1 MAFDLGALT
10 LANEL
15 GWYGLLS
22 LIPFV
27 IIYLIR
33 PRPVKLEIPS
43 LMFFLTARDNPKQ
56 QSFLRNFAKDWLF
69 IIQLLIFLL
78 FVGQLLEPFSSYEH
92 DITSEN
98 TVIVL
103 DVSASMQSR
112 RDDAKSRFTYA
123 KQLAIDNLGK
133 ANTLVLA
140 GGTPKVLFK
149 DGSYDDAVEGLNGLG
164 PTDSL
169 SAIGE
174 SVVLAGE
181 LLGGKEG
188 RVIVLSDFLNTRGV
202 EPAAAKTAVESK
214 GVVVD
219 YIDVSARKKPSN
231 VGIIDLDIDEQSVT
245 VFVRNFDEEP
255 NKATLR
261 IGSLEKDLDFE
272 PESTQT
278 FSFQTP
284 EESVQVQLVVDDDF
298 DADNR
303 AFIAVPSH
311 REVRVAVISSNESV
325 FIANAIGSGR
335 GITVEV
341 KEPPLIPTSGYDVYV
356 FSQVDPSQVL
366 PGTFEALEDEVKK
379 GASVV
384 IVAQD
389 DIEAVQYKNLLPI
402 DIFGRGLSA
411 PINVDQQTRFTS
423 NLEFGSVDRHI
434 NAMPKPG
441 AISLASVGENTTMLA
456 YQELGEGNLVYVGII
471 ESASHFK
478 LSPSYPIFWVKLMQY
493 LSDQENIE
501 SLNHLT
507 GETKVLDEVIVIK
520 TPSRTTRQ
528 NVILFEEAGFYEFAG
543 KQHAANLLDQAE
555 STLAPREL
563 NTTISREVKLKPVTE
578 EREFSFVIPLLI
590 AVCVFIFLELL
601 YVKVRGDL

>member
-56 QSFLRNFAKDWLF
+56 QSFLRNFAKDFLC

-78 FVGQLLEPFSSYEH
+78 FVGHLLEPFSSYEH

-284 EESVQVQLVVDDDF
+284 EESGQVQLVVDDDF

-335 GITVEV
+335 GT
-341 KEPPLIPTSGYDVYV
+341 P
-356 FSQVDPSQVL
+356 
-366 PGTFEALEDEVKK
+366 
-379 GASVV
+379 
-384 IVAQD
+384 
-389 DIEAVQYKNLLPI
+389 
-402 DIFGRGLSA
+402 
-411 PINVDQQTRFTS
+411 
-423 NLEFGSVDRHI
+423 
-434 NAMPKPG
+434 
-441 AISLASVGENTTMLA
+441 VG
-456 YQELGEGNLVYVGII
+456 G
-471 ESASHFK
+471 
-478 LSPSYPIFWVKLMQY
+478 
-493 LSDQENIE
+493 
-501 SLNHLT
+501 
-507 GETKVLDEVIVIK
+507 
-520 TPSRTTRQ
+520 
-528 NVILFEEAGFYEFAG
+528 
-543 KQHAANLLDQAE
+543 
-555 STLAPREL
+555 
-563 NTTISREVKLKPVTE
+563 
-578 EREFSFVIPLLI
+578 
-590 AVCVFIFLELL
+590 
-601 YVKVRGDL
+601 